1 MPLPDLVAATSS
13 DSFSL
18 SLDASKLAP
27 EEAEA
32 ARAALRRALGELEGT
47 TTDSID

>member
-1 MPLPDLVAATSS
+1 MPLRDLVAATSE
-13 DSFSL
+13 SFSL

-32 ARAALRRALGELEGT
+32 ARVALRRALGELGGT
-47 TTDSID
+47 PTDSSD